1 MASNF
6 LEGFL
11 MRPGKGGGAM
21 PHLLGEATHKRG
33 KKPKS
38 AVKPADLHYLREVAP
53 ECRNTSSWPTRDG
66 PGRVRRDGWTEMWV
80 NG

>member
-1 MASNF
+1 
-6 LEGFL
+6 
-11 MRPGKGGGAM
+11 M

-33 KKPKS
+33 KKPKG
-38 AVKPADLHYLREVAP
+38 AVEPKDLHSLREVAP
-53 ECRNTSSWPTRDG
+53 GCRNTSSRPTRDG